1 MASLWP
7 TGVKLSLIFSSRDLV
22 AIVDQFWH
30 KLQLMSTQWDDGSPD
45 KLQSQI
51 DPPLTCDYLEI
62 GNIEHGQSD
71 ENCNE

>member
-1 MASLWP
+1 
-7 TGVKLSLIFSSRDLV
+7 
-22 AIVDQFWH
+22 
-30 KLQLMSTQWDDGSPD
+30 MSTQWDDGSPD